1 MSINYLHN
9 TTGGGKMRRSDDA
22 SEFKRQSMNAIRRRK
37 MLKRVTFITL
47 LTIALLMGA
56 AVVLAYTIG

>member
-9 TTGGGKMRRSDDA
+9 ITGGGKMRRSDDA

>member
-1 MSINYLHN
+1 MSNNHLHN
-9 TTGGGKMRRSDDA
+9 IMEGKTRKSDDA

>member
-1 MSINYLHN
+1 MSINCLHN
-9 TTGGGKMRRSDDA
+9 ITGGGKMRKSDDA

>member
-1 MSINYLHN
+1 
-9 TTGGGKMRRSDDA
+9 MRKSDDA

>member
-9 TTGGGKMRRSDDA
+9 ITGGKMRRSDDA